1 MRWDNAYW
9 EAFNDSGDKYR
20 NGCQVLIEE
29 NRIVIEYF
37 EDGRNLRWEGRQ
49 VGEGHFRLRRDSL
62 ESATLHQFSKQDW
75 LEGHWRET
83 GEAGYWRVHL
93 GDATAGSAKRIK

>member
-1 MRWDNAYW
+1 
-9 EAFNDSGDKYR
+9 
-20 NGCQVLIEE
+20 
-29 NRIVIEYF
+29 
-37 EDGRNLRWEGRQ
+37 
-49 VGEGHFRLRRDSL
+49 
-62 ESATLHQFSKQDW
+62 LHQFSKQDW